1 MGVIA
6 VDANLACTTRW
17 STMKPDTTQ
26 REKLE
31 ATAFVTL
38 RKLLVQQRNR
48 RFVIGVLLIIAGVTW
63 ILRLEDLTNMATAVL
78 AGIAMIIVSVGAA
91 AMGNAI
97 VNFDVQ
103 REELLRVLEREPDRV
118 VWFYYVKL
126 DMMPFGVKV
135 FERCTMHVR
144 LSAGE
149 GLRVFGSKQ
158 DILKTMDQL
167 SEILPHATMGYSLES
182 EQLYRASPNLLRK

>member
-1 MGVIA
+1 MPVR
-6 VDANLACTTRW
+6 ANLACASRW
-17 STMKPDTTQ
+17 STMKPDTKQ
-26 REKLE
+26 RDKAE
-31 ATAFVTL
+31 ADAFETL

-48 RFVIGVLLIIAGVTW
+48 RFLIGVLLIIAGVTW
-63 ILRLEDLTNMATAVL
+63 ILQLEDLTDLATAVL
-78 AGIAMIIVSVGAA
+78 AGIAMIIASVGAA

-118 VWFYYVKL
+118 VWYYYVKL

-149 GLRVFGSKQ
+149 RLRVFGSKR
-158 DILKTMDQL
+158 DILKVMDQL
-167 SEILPHATMGYSLES
+167 SEIIPHATMGYSLES
-182 EQLYRASPNLLRK
+182 EQLYRASPDLLRK

>member
-1 MGVIA
+1 
-6 VDANLACTTRW
+6 
-17 STMKPDTTQ
+17 MKPDTTQ

-63 ILRLEDLTNMATAVL
+63 ILRLEDLTNLATAVL